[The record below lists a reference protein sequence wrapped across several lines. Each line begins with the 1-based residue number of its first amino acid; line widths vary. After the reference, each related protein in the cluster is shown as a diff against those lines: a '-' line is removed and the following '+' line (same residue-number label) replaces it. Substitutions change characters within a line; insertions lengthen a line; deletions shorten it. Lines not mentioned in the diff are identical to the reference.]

1 METRANFVAVGIFVL
16 FFIVAMFGFIYWVAK
31 VDENVNLFPLR
42 VKIIGEVTGL
52 APGSAVHFNGIKVG
66 KVEQLRFDP
75 EDPRVVLAYVSVK
88 EDTPIRTDT
97 VAVIAPAGLTGGA
110 YIAMKGGSFASANLL
125 QLDEDGL
132 APLIHARPSGL
143 TDILETVRDVAAKA
157 QSTLSS
163 VENLVKENRESIKAT
178 VENVE
183 VFSASLRRNVD
194 GVDKLLS
201 SASSLGDSIN
211 SLSTKLDGTIT
222 GFEKLVK
229 AVDVEKVKTTVNNIE
244 SFSENL
250 KNSGGQVET
259 LMASVQKISTDLQSF
274 SSKLDNSINKFDKLL
289 DAVEPAKVKAAIAD
303 ISDAASGAKALMA
316 DAQEI
321 TKTVS
326 SRKKEIDQIILDA
339 SQMAKRLNAS
349 SARVDGVLLKLEG
362 FLGSGEAGGVMR
374 EVQTTLTEFRKVA
387 ENLNVRINQVSG
399 GITKFTNSGLKDIRA
414 LVNDSRRSISRI
426 DRVIGKLERDPSGFL
441 FGNSGVKSYNGRPK
455 R

>member
-1 METRANFVAVGIFVL
+1 METRANFVAVGSFVL
-16 FFIVAMFGFIYWVAK
+16 IFIVAMFAAIYWVAK

-75 EDPRVVLAYVSVK
+75 QDPRVVLAYVSVK
-88 EDTPIRTDT
+88 GDTPIRTDT
-97 VAVIAPAGLTGGA
+97 LAVIAPAGLTGGA

-143 TDILETVRDVAAKA
+143 TDVLETVRDVAAKA
-157 QSTLSS
+157 ESTLAS
-163 VENLVKENRESIKAT
+163 VESLVQENRQSINAT
-178 VENVE
+178 VKNVE
-183 VFSASLRRNVD
+183 VFSSSLSKNAE

-211 SLSTKLDGTIT
+211 SLSSKLDGTID

-229 AVDVEKVKTTVNNIE
+229 AVDVEKVKTTVDNIE
-244 SFSENL
+244 SFSTNL

-259 LMASVQKISTDLQSF
+259 LMASVQKISTDLGNF
-274 SSKLDNSINKFDKLL
+274 SAKLDKSINKFDKILV
-289 DAVEPAKVKAAIAD
+289 AVEPEKVKTAIND
-303 ISDAASGAKALMA
+303 IATAASGAKVIVA

-321 TKTVS
+321 TKTVT

-349 SARVDGVLLKLEG
+349 SVRVDGVLVKLEG
-362 FLGSGEAGGVMR
+362 LLGSDEAGGVIA
-374 EVQTTLTEFRKVA
+374 EVQSTLAEYRKVA
-387 ENLNVRINQVSG
+387 VNLNARINQVSG

-414 LVNDSRRSISRI
+414 VVNDSRRTITRI
-426 DRVIGKLERDPSGFL
+426 DRVIGNLERDPSGFL
-441 FGNSGVKSYNGRPK
+441 FGKTGVKSYNGRPK